1 MVAAAVSS
9 SQIDY
14 LNKLPP
20 HIKVI
25 IIISIIYL
33 KIVIYL
39 SLYYHNYITLNYYHY
54 FIKVV
59 IIFLVVLHVAGILLV
74 AFM

>member
-14 LNKLPP
+14 LNKLPH
-20 HIKVI
+20 HIKV

>member
-1 MVAAAVSS
+1 MVAAAV

-14 LNKLPP
+14 LNKLPS
-20 HIKVI
+20 HIKVV
-25 IIISIIYL
+25 IYL

-54 FIKVV
+54 VFIKVV